1 MGDDSVKN
9 NGVMEFRT
17 AIVDETGCVMFW
29 VDTLQGDD
37 QVEAI
42 LAAHPEWSCVAIEQN
57 DY

>member
-1 MGDDSVKN
+1 
-9 NGVMEFRT
+9 MEFRT

-42 LAAHPEWSCVAIEQN
+42 LVAHPEWSCVAIEQS

>member
-1 MGDDSVKN
+1 MKY
-9 NGVMEFRT
+9 RT
-17 AIVDETGCVMFW
+17 AIVDETGMVMFW

-42 LAAHPEWSCVAIEQN
+42 LTAHPEWSCVAIEQS